1 MNPFFDIHFHVMTF
15 KEPNLAAFLSSLDS
29 SPASL
34 LQGNIT
40 KDYILTLNGIL
51 KGQLFSQIENTLT
64 AFSRPIDETF
74 HMMEDD
80 LKGKYRKS
88 NNKGEYPSVPYI
100 RDSKLYF
107 RSQAYDTI
115 ILSPLLMDFSQTQS
129 NIDKLYYSFPAFDK
143 ITPYALDTISA
154 INKYYEDENSLFEFY
169 PFIGINPIA
178 HTYEFLVNHL

>member
-88 NNKGEYPSVPYI
+88 NNKV
-100 RDSKLYF
+100 
-107 RSQAYDTI
+107 
-115 ILSPLLMDFSQTQS
+115 
-129 NIDKLYYSFPAFDK
+129 SFNLNNNLK
-143 ITPYALDTISA
+143 IPQ
-154 INKYYEDENSLFEFY
+154 
-169 PFIGINPIA
+169 
-178 HTYEFLVNHL
+178 